1 MLTPLSAESE
11 FFQEIYQDILYN
23 LDIPEENQV
32 WDIIVT

>member
-1 MLTPLSAESE
+1 MLTSLSAESE
-11 FFQEIYQDILYN
+11 FLLEIYQDILYN